1 MQTHKTYLLA
11 DLEGALRACNNA
23 VIQTRRGQ
31 GGPILT
37 LNELKNDAEALTGL
51 VAKARAEPSNSLSFH
66 DIGPLLPRLVSYWH
80 QRDTETPPRRSAVL
94 ERIANMNDPLH
105 SHVSARL
112 PGRRL

>member
-1 MQTHKTYLLA
+1 MQTHKTYSLA

-66 DIGPLLPRLVSYWH
+66 AIGDLLPRLAYWH
-80 QRDTETPPRRSAVL
+80 QRDTTTPPSRSEIMKA
-94 ERIANMNDPLH
+94 
-105 SHVSARL
+105 SQKL
-112 PGRRL
+112 P